1 MASSLLRIMC
11 ISSVC
16 ICVEG
21 IFYSI
26 KLFWKMYLLQIPPY
40 SFSSFQL
47 NLPEKHTHSKKFLSD
62 WRAISGLLGLDA
74 RDECT
79 SSCTCWL
86 STTFFPSWTMVTS
99 QNSGAFFLINFPFA
113 IFFPSLLKNDE
124 HNPLNRKFIGLE
136 SPVTLS
142 VDLDNSFVKS

>member
-1 MASSLLRIMC
+1 MC
-11 ISSVC
+11 SSVWRVFL
-16 ICVEG
+16 ILLN
-21 IFYSI
+21 YSEKCTFCKYHHI
-26 KLFWKMYLLQIPPY
+26 RFQANI
-40 SFSSFQL
+40 SVSSFQL

-62 WRAISGLLGLDA
+62 WRAISGSLGLDA

-79 SSCTCWL
+79 SSFTCWL

-99 QNSGAFFLINFPFA
+99 QNSGAFFLIYFPFA

-124 HNPLNRKFIGLE
+124 HNPLNRKLIGLE

-142 VDLDNSFVKS
+142 VDLDISFVES